1 LKMIAQLFQYTLF
14 ILGFTGMSIYIL
26 IKESPKDYFI
36 AYILLS
42 IAGMMVLYLLYIL
55 ACWCMYGKPKADAE
69 ARAKAKANENP
80 LIIADLSVKERGQRD
95 EDPV

>member
-1 LKMIAQLFQYTLF
+1 MIAQLFQYTLF
-14 ILGFTGMSIYIL
+14 ILGFIGISIYIL
-26 IKESPKDYFI
+26 IRESPKDYFI

-55 ACWCMYGKPKADAE
+55 ACWCIYGKPKAE
-69 ARAKAKANENP
+69 AKANENP
-80 LIIADLSVKERGQRD
+80 LVVADLSVKERGQRD

>member
-1 LKMIAQLFQYTLF
+1 MIAELFQYSLF
-14 ILGFTGMSIYIL
+14 ILGFSGMSIYIL

-42 IAGMMVLYLLYIL
+42 IAGSMVLYLLYVL
-55 ACWCMYGKPKADAE
+55 AHWCIYGKPRPGAE
-69 ARAKAKANENP
+69 PKANENP
-80 LIIADLSVKERGQRD
+80 LVIAEVLELSKERGQRD